1 MDSERCDRLDVREAE
16 DVTQEFLGKADGGL
30 LGGMGTCK
38 EFTKE
43 RLANAEVARCFIA
56 KGKPL
61 GDVVAGIG
69 LIRRLALCHG
79 SKLGRRDERAFEAD
93 GVEREI

>member
-1 MDSERCDRLDVREAE
+1 MDSGRCDRLDVREAE
-16 DVTQEFLGKADGGL
+16 DVAQEFLCKSDGGL
-30 LGGMGTCK
+30 LGGMGTSEKFAEKC
-38 EFTKE
+38 
-43 RLANAEVARCFIA
+43 LANTEVARCFIA